1 MLASKI
7 IKYIGITNDV
17 KDSYLENYK
26 EGRNWEDRKNWRHI
40 KCSWIRRINVIKMS
54 ILPKA
59 TYRFNTIPIKIPIV
73 YFTELE
79 QMFQKFIWNHKRPQI
94 TIVILRK
101 MNHIEGIILPDN
113 KLYYKIIIIK
123 TSWF

>member
-1 MLASKI
+1 M
-7 IKYIGITNDV
+7 TT
-17 KDSYLENYK
+17 
-26 EGRNWEDRKNWRHI
+26 
-40 KCSWIRRINVIKMS
+40 
-54 ILPKA
+54 LPKA

-113 KLYYKIIIIK
+113 KLYYKIITIK